1 MELVNGVDAVEI
13 DRIEKS
19 SRKGGFVERL
29 DSEEEQQYFREK
41 KMAPQTIAG
50 HFAAKEAFSKAMGTG
65 LLGFALREVSV
76 RHDGRG
82 KPELHLTGAAA
93 ALAEGWR
100 FSLSITH
107 TQNTAIAFVTAWREG
122 KEGAPCAL

>member
-19 SRKGGFVERL
+19 SRKGGFVERFF
-29 DSEEEQQYFREK
+29 SEEEQQYFREK

-65 LLGFALREVSV
+65 LLGFALRPLAAP
-76 RHDGRG
+76 HGRFL
-82 KPELHLTGAAA
+82 PFLHIFWPFVG
-93 ALAEGWR
+93 
-100 FSLSITH
+100 TH
-107 TQNTAIAFVTAWREG
+107 CT
-122 KEGAPCAL
+122 L

>member
-19 SRKGGFVERL
+19 ARRGGFVERFF
-29 DSEEEQQYFREK
+29 SEEEREYFREK
-41 KMAPQTIAG
+41 KMAPQTVAG

-65 LLGFALREVSV
+65 LAGFALREVSV

-82 KPELHLTGAAA
+82 RPELHLTGAAA
-93 ALAEGWR
+93 ELAEGWR
-100 FSLSITH
+100 FALSITH
-107 TQNTAIAFVTAWREG
+107 TRDTAIAFVTAWRED
-122 KEGAPCAL
+122 AP